1 MTYSVAFPY
10 FGGVSAPV
18 LTNKP
23 IFSYPLDVH
32 NGTIN
37 KLKLIIMLISF
48 FMGLLKALAVTT
60 VAYTG
65 KELLNAAEKSEKE
78 DKK

>member
-1 MTYSVAFPY
+1 
-10 FGGVSAPV
+10 
-18 LTNKP
+18 
-23 IFSYPLDVH
+23 
-32 NGTIN
+32 
-37 KLKLIIMLISF
+37 MLISF
-48 FMGLLKALAVTT
+48 FMALLKALAVTT

>member
-1 MTYSVAFPY
+1 
-10 FGGVSAPV
+10 
-18 LTNKP
+18 
-23 IFSYPLDVH
+23 
-32 NGTIN
+32 
-37 KLKLIIMLISF
+37 MLISF

-60 VAYTG
+60 VVYTG

>member
-1 MTYSVAFPY
+1 
-10 FGGVSAPV
+10 
-18 LTNKP
+18 
-23 IFSYPLDVH
+23 
-32 NGTIN
+32 
-37 KLKLIIMLISF
+37 MLISF
-48 FMGLLKALAVTT
+48 FMGLLKALAVKT

>member
-1 MTYSVAFPY
+1 M
-10 FGGVSAPV
+10 
-18 LTNKP
+18 LT
-23 IFSYPLDVH
+23 
-32 NGTIN
+32 
-37 KLKLIIMLISF
+37 F
-48 FMGLLKALAVTT
+48 FMGLLKALTVTT